1 MYGRSTAAPQLAQ
14 ASNIHHGLFFL
25 SVNFAS
31 PQISAT
37 TIAKMPTLSHSLTNK
52 SAIVTGASRGIGR
65 AIAESLAAAGA
76 SVVVNHRNSAA
87 QAAET
92 VASIARNSERAGG
105 RAVAIQADMEN
116 IADIQRLIDTTLK
129 TFGALD
135 IVVNN
140 AGVGNRTAMA
150 AMTEKEFD
158 WTMAVNARGPMFAIQ
173 AAVPHM
179 RDNGRII
186 NISSCGTHIAQ
197 ITGLLAV
204 YQMSKG
210 ALEQLARCYM
220 KELGARGITIN
231 TVLPG
236 FVETELASDTPQEYK
251 DALIARTAL
260 RRLGTAE
267 EIASVVAFLAT
278 DAARWI
284 TGESIQVSGGLA

>member
-1 MYGRSTAAPQLAQ
+1 
-14 ASNIHHGLFFL
+14 
-25 SVNFAS
+25 
-31 PQISAT
+31 
-37 TIAKMPTLSHSLTNK
+37 MPTLSLSLVEK
-52 SAIVTGASRGIGR
+52 VAIVTGASRGIGR

-76 SVVVNHRNSAA
+76 SVVVNHRDSAA

-92 VASIARNSERAGG
+92 VAAIESAGG
-105 RAVAIQADMEN
+105 RAVAIQADMAK
-116 IADIQRLIDTTLK
+116 IADIHHLISSTCK

-150 AMTEKEFD
+150 DMTESEFD

-173 AAVPHM
+173 AAVPHL

-186 NISSCGTHIAQ
+186 NISSCGSHVAQ

-210 ALEQLARCYM
+210 ALEQLARCYRM
-220 KELGARGITIN
+220 ELGARGITIN

-236 FVETELASDTPQEYK
+236 FVETELAGDTPQEYK
-251 DALIARTAL
+251 DALIRRTAL
-260 RRLGTAE
+260 GRLGTPE
-267 EIASVVAFLAT
+267 EIASVVCFLAT

-284 TGESIQVSGGLA
+284 TGECIQVSGGLA

>member
-1 MYGRSTAAPQLAQ
+1 
-14 ASNIHHGLFFL
+14 
-25 SVNFAS
+25 
-31 PQISAT
+31 
-37 TIAKMPTLSHSLTNK
+37 MPLSHSLANK
-52 SAIVTGASRGIGR
+52 VAIVTGASRGIGR

-76 SVVVNHRNSAA
+76 SVVVNHRDSAP

-92 VASIARNSERAGG
+92 VAAIERNSDHAGG
-105 RAVAIQADMEN
+105 RAVAIQADMEK
-116 IADIQRLIDTTLK
+116 IADIQRLISSSIK
-129 TFGALD
+129 EFGALD
-135 IVVNN
+135 ILVNN
-140 AGVGNRTAMA
+140 AGVGNRTGMA
-150 AMTEKEFD
+150 DMTEKEFD
-158 WTMAVNARGPMFAIQ
+158 WTMAVNAHGPMFAIQ
-173 AAVPHM
+173 SAVPHM
-179 RDNGRII
+179 RDHGRII

-197 ITGLLAV
+197 TTGLLAV

-267 EIASVVAFLAT
+267 EIASVVCFLAT

-284 TGESIQVSGGLA
+284 TGECIQVSGGLA

>member
-1 MYGRSTAAPQLAQ
+1 
-14 ASNIHHGLFFL
+14 
-25 SVNFAS
+25 
-31 PQISAT
+31 
-37 TIAKMPTLSHSLTNK
+37 MPALSHSLADRV
-52 SAIVTGASRGIGR
+52 AIVTGASRGIGR
-65 AIAESLAAAGA
+65 AIAESLTAAGA
-76 SVVVNHRNSAA
+76 SVVVNHRDSSA
-87 QAAET
+87 QAAE
-92 VASIARNSERAGG
+92 VVGSIERAGG
-105 RAVAIQADMEN
+105 RAVAIQADMAKIPDVQHL
-116 IADIQRLIDTTLK
+116 IAATIEK
-129 TFGALD
+129 FGALD
-135 IVVNN
+135 ILVNN

-150 AMTEKEFD
+150 EMTEKEFD

-173 AAVPHM
+173 AAAPRM

-197 ITGLLAV
+197 TTGLLAV

-231 TVLPG
+231 NVLPG

-251 DALIARTAL
+251 DALIRRTAL

-267 EIASVVAFLAT
+267 EIASVVCFLST

-284 TGESIQVSGGLA
+284 TGEAIQVSGGLA

>member
-1 MYGRSTAAPQLAQ
+1 MT
-14 ASNIHHGLFFL
+14 GLKGK
-25 SVNFAS
+25 
-31 PQISAT
+31 
-37 TIAKMPTLSHSLTNK
+37 IAL
-52 SAIVTGASRGIGR
+52 VTGASRGIGK
-65 AIAESLAAAGA
+65 AIALRLAGDGAVVAVHYNSAEDAAKATVADIVAAGGAAFAIQGDLSERGGASSLAAGFGK
-76 SVVVNHRNSAA
+76 
-87 QAAET
+87 EL
-92 VASIARNSERAGG
+92 SERHGSPAF
-105 RAVAIQADMEN
+105 
-116 IADIQRLIDTTLK
+116 DIL
-129 TFGALD
+129 
-135 IVVNN
+135 VNN

-150 AMTEKEFD
+150 NMTPKEFD

-179 RDNGRII
+179 RDDGRII

-267 EIASVVAFLAT
+267 EIASVVCFLST

>member
-1 MYGRSTAAPQLAQ
+1 
-14 ASNIHHGLFFL
+14 
-25 SVNFAS
+25 
-31 PQISAT
+31 
-37 TIAKMPTLSHSLTNK
+37 MPALSHSLADRV
-52 SAIVTGASRGIGR
+52 AIVTGASRGIGR

-76 SVVVNHRNSAA
+76 SVVVNHRDSSA
-87 QAAET
+87 QAGEV
-92 VASIARNSERAGG
+92 VASIERAGG
-105 RAVAIQADMEN
+105 RAVAIQADMAKIPDVQHL
-116 IADIQRLIDTTLK
+116 IAATIEK
-129 TFGALD
+129 FGALD
-135 IVVNN
+135 ILVNN

-150 AMTEKEFD
+150 EMTEKEFD

-173 AAVPHM
+173 TAAPRM

-197 ITGLLAV
+197 TTGLLAV

-251 DALIARTAL
+251 DALIRRTAL

-267 EIASVVAFLAT
+267 EIASVVCFLAT

-284 TGESIQVSGGLA
+284 TGEAIQVSGGLA

>member
-1 MYGRSTAAPQLAQ
+1 MS
-14 ASNIHHGLFFL
+14 
-25 SVNFAS
+25 
-31 PQISAT
+31 
-37 TIAKMPTLSHSLTNK
+37 LSHSLVDK
-52 SAIVTGASRGIGR
+52 VAIVAGASRGIGR
-65 AIAESLAAAGA
+65 AIAEALAASGA
-76 SVVVNHRNSAA
+76 SVVINHRDSAA
-87 QAAET
+87 QAADT
-92 VASIARNSERAGG
+92 GASIERTGV
-105 RAVAIQADMEN
+105 RATAIQADMAN
-116 IADIQRLIDTTLK
+116 LRDVQCLISATIEK
-129 TFGALD
+129 FGALD
-135 IVVNN
+135 ILVNN

-150 AMTEKEFD
+150 DMTQKEFD
-158 WTMAVNARGPMFAIQ
+158 WTMSVNARGPMFAIQ

-186 NISSCGTHIAQ
+186 NISSCGSRVAQ
-197 ITGLLAV
+197 ATSLLAV

-251 DALIARTAL
+251 DSLIRRTAL

-267 EIASVVAFLAT
+267 EIASLVCFLAT

-284 TGESIQVSGGLA
+284 TGEAIRVSGGLA

>member
-1 MYGRSTAAPQLAQ
+1 
-14 ASNIHHGLFFL
+14 
-25 SVNFAS
+25 
-31 PQISAT
+31 
-37 TIAKMPTLSHSLTNK
+37 MPTLSHSLANK
-52 SAIVTGASRGIGR
+52 VAIVTGASRGIGR

-76 SVVVNHRNSAA
+76 SVVINHRDSAA
-87 QAAET
+87 KAADT
-92 VASIARNSERAGG
+92 VASIERAGG
-105 RAVAIQADMEN
+105 RAAAIQADMAK
-116 IADIQRLIDTTLK
+116 IPDLRYLISSTIEQ
-129 TFGALD
+129 FSALD
-135 IVVNN
+135 ILVNN

-150 AMTEKEFD
+150 NMTEEEFD

-173 AAVPHM
+173 AAVPHI

-186 NISSCGTHIAQ
+186 NISSCGSRVAQ
-197 ITGLLAV
+197 TTGMLAV

-251 DALIARTAL
+251 ESLIRRTAL
-260 RRLGTAE
+260 RRLGTPE
-267 EIASVVAFLAT
+267 EIASVVCFLAT

-284 TGESIQVSGGLA
+284 TGEAIQVSGGLA